1 MTQIQDIKL
10 ARLFTERL
18 PKRQQI
24 LGLYAVIV
32 FLIYSWTLLVS
43 FYKFPSWILYLTINQ
58 ILTIYAYSFSTN
70 FIESLFILACVLIL
84 DMTVFVLL
92 KNRNEF
98 QSRSTVLAI
107 FVLASVMWRLL
118 LFQNYEDTSVLVS
131 GEFLWWT
138 VTFLLAV
145 PSAILISKIG
155 RARSLIETFAERA
168 IVFLYVYLPF
178 SLISLAVVGIRNL
191 Y

>member
-70 FIESLFILACVLIL
+70 FIESLFILVCVLIL

>member
-58 ILTIYAYSFSTN
+58 ILTIYAYIFSTN
-70 FIESLFILACVLIL
+70 FIESLFILVCVLIL